1 MIVCLGL
8 LSWVLV
14 LINMNIVS
22 MVLGLI
28 RAHFFHYQMVNRVK
42 ILLLLII
49 KKYFLSLGE
58 GQTQEL
64 DDATTTVE
72 VKYSVNI
79 THKMQVITFSKLVM

>member
-1 MIVCLGL
+1 
-8 LSWVLV
+8 
-14 LINMNIVS
+14 

-28 RAHFFHYQMVNRVK
+28 RAHFFRYQMVNGVK
-42 ILLLLII
+42 ILLLLIM

-72 VKYSVNI
+72 VKYYVNI
-79 THKMQVITFSKLVM
+79 THKMQVITFPKLVM